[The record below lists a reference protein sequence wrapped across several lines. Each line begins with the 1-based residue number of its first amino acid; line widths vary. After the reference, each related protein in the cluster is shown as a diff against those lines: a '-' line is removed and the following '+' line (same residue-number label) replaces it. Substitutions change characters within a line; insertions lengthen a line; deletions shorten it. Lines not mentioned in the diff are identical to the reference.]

1 MENPFKQPF
10 SLNGHNNYIARC
22 RAFYKMLT
30 ALSSIYNVYFMLGM
44 YSRLVWECYSCGPL
58 TQWTRGRTLVRL
70 LAHFVFRC
78 FEQWFFF
85 LRVHNRVIDGGF
97 FNWKKNDRSGSSIPL
112 SRFRLFN
119 DTLSSLAWLE
129 NSLQKTS
136 NESIKLFP
144 PLYRFKAAVDW
155 IQIKNTN
162 KFDVFIAMDHFTCMK
177 LGSANKRTILPQSLS
192 RIE

>member
-1 MENPFKQPF
+1 MCILCSVCTHDWCENVIHAGHLHNGRVVERLYVFWHILF
-10 SLNGHNNYIARC
+10 FGALNSG
-22 RAFYKMLT
+22 
-30 ALSSIYNVYFMLGM
+30 
-44 YSRLVWECYSCGPL
+44 
-58 TQWTRGRTLVRL
+58 
-70 LAHFVFRC
+70 
-78 FEQWFFF
+78 FFF

-97 FNWKKNDRSGSSIPL
+97 LIEKKNDRSGSSIPL

-119 DTLSSLAWLE
+119 DTLSSWAWLE